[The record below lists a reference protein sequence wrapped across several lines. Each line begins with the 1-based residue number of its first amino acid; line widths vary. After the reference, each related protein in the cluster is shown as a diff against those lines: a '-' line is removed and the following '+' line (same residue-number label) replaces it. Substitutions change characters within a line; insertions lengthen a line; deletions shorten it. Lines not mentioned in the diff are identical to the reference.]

1 MWQPSGDR
9 AKRSQMHEFMT
20 RMAAKYGFAAD
31 YASMHRW
38 SVAKRDQFWGEFLEF
53 AGIAASRSA
62 TSVESGRGMLGT
74 KWFAGM
80 EFNFAEHLLRFDD
93 DRVAVAAEDEQ
104 GRTRDITYRQL
115 RSEVAALAVALR
127 KAGLKRGDRVG
138 AFMPNVP
145 ETVIAMLATAS
156 IGAIF
161 SSCSPDF
168 GISGVFDRFGQI
180 EPKVLVAADGYV
192 YNGKKIDCLDR
203 VRGILEKIPSI
214 EQAIIVPFADTSS
227 DIGGIRGAVLWRECV
242 GNSTDPPIGKGGGEN
257 TLPDGRGSVND
268 RDSARTEVRG
278 SQSGGVA
285 RADGRGSGNDR
296 DSARTG
302 VHGSNG
308 AAMTCEQV
316 PFDHPLYI
324 MYSSGTTGIPKC
336 IVHGQGGTL
345 IQHMK
350 ELILHCDLRRD
361 DVIFYFTTCG
371 WMMWN
376 WLVSSLGVGATV
388 VLYEGSPSY
397 PTADRLWKLAER
409 LGVTVFGT
417 SPKFVAACEKAGL
430 RPDEQH
436 DLSKLRAV
444 LSTGSPLTVENFRWV
459 YDNVKKDLQLSS
471 ICGGTDI
478 ISCFMLGNPML
489 PVYAGEIQSIG
500 LGMDVKAF
508 GEDGRPVVGQKGELV
523 CCAPF
528 PSQPV
533 GFWNDADGA
542 KYRKAYFEAFPDVW
556 HHGDFVEITE
566 RGGVIVY
573 GRSDATLNPGG
584 VRIGTAEIYRQVESI
599 EEIVDSVVVGKNTA
613 DADVEVCL
621 FVVLRQGVVL
631 DAALEQRIRKRIAE
645 GTTKRHVPRHIKQ
658 VSAIPYTISG
668 KKVELAVQR
677 MIHGEPVPNRDALKN
692 PEALEQFAGI
702 V

>member
-1 MWQPSGDR
+1 MGSRTELLWQPGDDR
-9 AKRSQMHEFMT
+9 VQRSQMYQFMVVT
-20 RMAAKYGFAAD
+20 AAKYGFEPN

-38 SVAKRDQFWGEFLEF
+38 SVSRRDQFWGEMLEF
-53 AGIAASRSA
+53 AGIRASQAA
-62 TSVESGRGMLGT
+62 TSIESGEGMLGT
-74 KWFAGM
+74 KWFAGL
-80 EFNFAEHLLRFDD
+80 EFNFAEHLLRFGD
-93 DRVAVAAEDEQ
+93 DRVAIAAEDEQ
-104 GRTRDITYRQL
+104 GRTRTITYRQL
-115 RSEVAALAVALR
+115 QSEVAALAASLR
-127 KAGLKRGDRVG
+127 RAGLKRGDRVG

-145 ETVIAMLATAS
+145 ETVMAMLAAAS

-168 GISGVFDRFGQI
+168 GINGVIDRFGQI
-180 EPKVLVAADGYV
+180 EPRVLFAADGYS
-192 YNGKKIDCLDR
+192 YNGKSIDCLER
-203 VRGILEKIPSI
+203 VRGIVERIPSI
-214 EQAIIVPFADTSS
+214 GQVVIVPYVGTSP
-227 DIGGIRGAVLWRECV
+227 DIGGIRGAVLWGDFV
-242 GNSTDPPIGKGGGEN
+242 GGPNDSNWRGDEPR
-257 TLPDGRGSVND
+257 PDGRGSLND

-278 SQSGGVA
+278 SQQGMGA
-285 RADGRGSGNDR
+285 QAEARGSR
-296 DSARTG
+296 
-302 VHGSNG
+302 
-308 AAMTCEQV
+308 CETWAFEQA

-336 IVHGQGGTL
+336 IVHGHGGTL

-350 ELILHCDLRRD
+350 ELMLHCDLRRE

-376 WLVSSLGVGATV
+376 WLVSSLGVGAAV

-397 PTADRLWKLAER
+397 PSADRLWKLAER
-409 LGVTVFGT
+409 LGVSVFGT

-430 RPDEQH
+430 RPGEQH

-459 YDNVKKDLQLSS
+459 YENVKGDLQLSS

-489 PVYAGEIQSIG
+489 PVYAGEIQSLG
-500 LGMDVKAF
+500 LGMDVRALDEAGK
-508 GEDGRPVVGQKGELV
+508 PVVGRKGELV

-533 GFWNDADGA
+533 SFWNDPDGT
-542 KYRKAYFEAFPDVW
+542 KYRRAYFEDHPDTW
-556 HHGDFVEITE
+556 RHGDFVEITE

-621 FVVLRQGVVL
+621 FVVLREGL
-631 DAALEQRIRKRIAE
+631 KLNESLTARIKARIAE
-645 GTTKRHVPRHIKQ
+645 GTTKRHVPRHIRQ
-658 VSAIPYTISG
+658 VTAIPYTISG
-668 KKVELAVQR
+668 KKVELAVHR
-677 MIHGEPVPNRDALKN
+677 MIHGEPVPNRDALTN
-692 PEALEQFAGI
+692 PAALDQYAGI